1 MENIALR
8 GRFGICL
15 SSNVCRFGCCLG
27 ELEVI
32 QALLFLSSLLEID
45 GFITMNSWLLYCHD
59 WNEMGTW
66 RTLSWKMIIMRWL
79 RLVIIAYLVSC
90 CQMSLV
96 LYGNCELFGV
106 KVSFWLLEFIP
117 PGAVG
122 LWARTEI
129 FIPLKLFHDNILICN
144 WKPKQKKKK
153 SCPMDHAAAYHE
165 AGQEECFVFI
175 EEDLKW
181 KFGVCVC
188 LLVLVCTLSLFPWGM
203 LNCCSK
209 YLERVSGL
217 RLRLSKII
225 HLRLAL
231 SWSRKYFSGT
241 VRESKGLSRLTAL
254 AEVVLTLPWTLLEA
268 WAEFQICGK
277 TWMQVSVVLPQ
288 RW

>member
-32 QALLFLSSLLEID
+32 QALLFLSSLLEIG

-66 RTLSWKMIIMRWL
+66 RTLSWKMIIMWWL

-144 WKPKQKKKK
+144 WKPKQKKKIL
-153 SCPMDHAAAYHE
+153 SHGPC
-165 AGQEECFVFI
+165 C
-175 EEDLKW
+175 
-181 KFGVCVC
+181 C
-188 LLVLVCTLSLFPWGM
+188 LSLSRARGM
-203 LNCCSK
+203 FCFHWRR
-209 YLERVSGL
+209 LEVKVWSL
-217 RLRLSKII
+217 RLLTGPGLHAVSLPLGHAELLLQI
-225 HLRLAL
+225 L
-231 SWSRKYFSGT
+231 GEG
-241 VRESKGLSRLTAL
+241 VR
-254 AEVVLTLPWTLLEA
+254 P
-268 WAEFQICGK
+268 
-277 TWMQVSVVLPQ
+277 
-288 RW
+288 

>member
-1 MENIALR
+1 MEI
-8 GRFGICL
+8 
-15 SSNVCRFGCCLG
+15 
-27 ELEVI
+27 
-32 QALLFLSSLLEID
+32 
-45 GFITMNSWLLYCHD
+45 
-59 WNEMGTW
+59 
-66 RTLSWKMIIMRWL
+66 
-79 RLVIIAYLVSC
+79 
-90 CQMSLV
+90 
-96 LYGNCELFGV
+96 
-106 KVSFWLLEFIP
+106 VSFLEWKCHSGCLNLYHLGQWGSEP
-117 PGAVG
+117 E
-122 LWARTEI
+122 LRSS
-129 FIPLKLFHDNILICN
+129 FHWNYSMITFWFVTGSPN
-144 WKPKQKKKK
+144 RKKK

-241 VRESKGLSRLTAL
+241 VRESKGLSQLTAL